1 MSIKIIEYFT
11 IKIITTGFVIA
22 ILSSG
27 AMYLDWLGFVN
38 HFVNTILGILML
50 YWLLQSDKKVWFW
63 GGFWIGGLWFWWMSV
78 SFFNYG
84 FAWAIPLGVLFPSL
98 VYGFVFWIIAKIA
111 EIIGQKIEGQTHG
124 SAPTVLVIKALA
136 LLALSYLHPL
146 GFDWFKPELIFTNSY
161 LGIEKWQFAIVLFAI
176 SMTIYK
182 QGQPRGARLKPSVPY
197 MQSIC
202 SESACLHPNYL
213 SQRKL
218 NPLLYL
224 LLIIL
229 AYPFS
234 SHFDKRPLPKSG
246 IVLSNSMTTVE
257 DKWKPELQPLHVD
270 MVFKKIDRAIA
281 EKKGLIIFPE
291 SIFAFYLNTQP
302 NLMTLLQGYSN
313 EIAIVIGGLYWDDGI
328 PRNSTYIFK
337 DGKFSIANKAV
348 LVPFGE
354 QNPLPKW
361 MGKIVNE
368 IFFDGAPDYV
378 ASDDVTDY
386 SINGITYRNAICYE
400 GSSEKLYKGDPKQ
413 MILISNNGWVTPSIE
428 PTQQK
433 ILLQYYSKKYGTTI
447 YHSANMSASYTVH
460 NGEVIK

>member
-1 MSIKIIEYFT
+1 MSIKIIGYFT
-11 IKIITTGFVIA
+11 IKIITTGFVIG

-27 AMYLDWLGFVN
+27 AIYLDWLGFVN
-38 HFVNTILGILML
+38 HFINTIMGLLML
-50 YWLLQSDKKVWFW
+50 YLLLQSDKKVWFW
-63 GGFWIGGLWFWWMSV
+63 SGFWIGALWFWWMSV

-84 FAWAIPLGVLFPSL
+84 FAWAIPIGVLFPAI
-98 VYGFVFWIIAKIA
+98 VYGIIFWFVAKIA
-111 EIIGQKIEGQTHG
+111 EWIPLKLGQPEGIT
-124 SAPTVLVIKALA
+124 PTLLKALA
-136 LLALSYLHPL
+136 LLLLSYLHPL
-146 GFDWFKPELIFTNSY
+146 GFDWFKPELVFTNSY

-182 QGQPRGARLKPSVPY
+182 QRQPQGIAPTV
-197 MQSIC
+197 
-202 SESACLHPNYL
+202 
-213 SQRKL
+213 

-224 LLIIL
+224 LLVVF

-234 SHFDKRPLPKSG
+234 LHFNKRELPKSG
-246 IVLSNSMTTVE
+246 IVLSNSMTTVK
-257 DKWKPELQPLHVD
+257 DKWNPKLQPQHID

-291 SIFAFYLNTQP
+291 SVFAFYLNTKP

-313 EIAIVIGGLYWDDGI
+313 EIAIVIGGLYWDNGI

-337 DGKFSIANKAV
+337 DGRFSIANKAV

-361 MGKIVNE
+361 MGDIVNE
-368 IFFDGAPDYV
+368 LFFDGAPDYV
-378 ASDDVTDY
+378 ASADVTDY
-386 SINGITYRNAICYE
+386 TINGITYRNAICYE
-400 GSSEKLYKGDPKQ
+400 GSSEKLYKGNPKQ

-447 YHSANMSASYTVH
+447 YHSANMSESYTIH
-460 NGEVIK
+460 NGEVLK